1 MNDTIVTKQNQT
13 WTLAKTLE
21 QDCYD
26 QAFLWT
32 RHQQVHLMTVLI
44 TKRKYVIII
53 VTNYSLTKTVHMS
66 IGVLFNLFMKI
77 FLLLDNLS
85 TNDIF

>member
-26 QAFLWT
+26 LAFLGI
-32 RHQQVHLMTVLI
+32 RHQQVHLVTVLI
-44 TKRKYVIII
+44 TKRKIQNK
-53 VTNYSLTKTVHMS
+53 NYYY
-66 IGVLFNLFMKI
+66 
-77 FLLLDNLS
+77 DY
-85 TNDIF
+85 

>member
-26 QAFLWT
+26 LAFLGI
-32 RHQQVHLMTVLI
+32 RHQQVHLVTVLI
-44 TKRKYVIII
+44 TKRKIH
-53 VTNYSLTKTVHMS
+53 NYY
-66 IGVLFNLFMKI
+66 
-77 FLLLDNLS
+77 DY
-85 TNDIF
+85 